1 MNNQLCTVKGCP
13 NEGRY
18 CRFHLVE
25 TFKTSVPI
33 KKESDSRKE
42 VNKEYRKI
50 AAQFIKS
57 HPKCA
62 VKGCRNA
69 SQTVHH
75 KAGRIGELLTD
86 KKNFLAVC
94 LPCHQRITEDSA
106 WAIANNY
113 SVSRLK
119 ENV

>member
-1 MNNQLCTVKGCP
+1 MPVQLCTVKGCP
-13 NEGRY
+13 NEGKY

-62 VKGCRNA
+62 VKGCKKA
-69 SQTVHH
+69 SECVHH
-75 KAGRIGELLTD
+75 KAGRVGELLLN
-86 KKNFLAVC
+86 KSLFLPVC
-94 LPCHQRITEDSA
+94 LEHHRQIEENPEWSKE
-106 WAIANNY
+106 NGY
-113 SVSRLK
+113 SISRLK
-119 ENV
+119 EKV